1 MSFLRGAL
9 DAGFLEKSPEK
20 FQKINRFLEKS
31 EAKKSPFRNR
41 FLEIAF

>member
-1 MSFLRGAL
+1 LSFLRGAL

-20 FQKINRFLEKS
+20 KANRFFIKKAKQKIAL
-31 EAKKSPFRNR
+31 R